1 MGIIIVV
8 VHGGERVANL
18 FSLTISCDR
27 LKREPDAYLCDIVP
41 RLSSHPEREIW
52 KLTPRGWRNSRA
64 LVEAEAADST
74 GTGGPR
80 PWSASDPCSPT
91 ARAAFC
97 ATTRAPAGVK
107 ESLRGSTPEQASK

>member
-18 FSLTISCDR
+18 FSLTFSCDR

-74 GTGGPR
+74 GTGDLARGALRTLARLRLAPLPALR
-80 PWSASDPCSPT
+80 PEHP
-91 ARAAFC
+91 
-97 ATTRAPAGVK
+97 
-107 ESLRGSTPEQASK
+107 QA